1 MAANTTRYVGVR
13 NCMGCDVPGS
23 KFSDIWREVRTLRV
37 SSIDKMIEQLEALER
52 VDGKS
57 EHYKNQAIAYLK
69 DFADHLDS
77 KDIKTIKEKCPG
89 AVTPVGHTENIPVK
103 L

>member
-1 MAANTTRYVGVR
+1 M
-13 NCMGCDVPGS
+13 
-23 KFSDIWREVRTLRV
+23 RV

-57 EHYKNQAIAYLK
+57 EYYKNQAIAYLK

-89 AVTPVGHTENIPVK
+89 AATPFRHTEIQSSK

>member
-1 MAANTTRYVGVR
+1 MVTNTSR
-13 NCMGCDVPGS
+13 NVLAWYYMGCNVPGS

-57 EHYKNQAIAYLK
+57 EYYKNQAIAYLK
-69 DFADHLDS
+69 DFADHLDGR
-77 KDIKTIKEKCPG
+77 DIKTIKEKCPG
-89 AVTPVGHTENIPVK
+89 AATPVGHTGNIPNK

>member
-1 MAANTTRYVGVR
+1 M
-13 NCMGCDVPGS
+13 
-23 KFSDIWREVRTLRV
+23 RV

-57 EHYKNQAIAYLK
+57 EYYKNQAIAYLK

-89 AVTPVGHTENIPVK
+89 AATPVGHTGNIPNK

>member
-1 MAANTTRYVGVR
+1 MATNTSR
-13 NCMGCDVPGS
+13 NVLAWYYMECNVPGS

-52 VDGKS
+52 VDGRT
-57 EHYKNQAIAYLK
+57 EYYKNQAIAYLK
-69 DFADHLDS
+69 NYAASLE
-77 KDIKTIKEKCPG
+77 DIGVKIIKEKCPG
-89 AVTPVGHTENIPVK
+89 AATPVGHTENIPVK

>member
-1 MAANTTRYVGVR
+1 M
-13 NCMGCDVPGS
+13 
-23 KFSDIWREVRTLRV
+23 RV

-57 EHYKNQAIAYLK
+57 EYYKNQAIAYLK

-77 KDIKTIKEKCPG
+77 KDIKTIKEKCQERQLRMG
-89 AVTPVGHTENIPVK
+89 TQKIFQLNYSELWRACK
-103 L
+103 

>member
-1 MAANTTRYVGVR
+1 M
-13 NCMGCDVPGS
+13 
-23 KFSDIWREVRTLRV
+23 RV

-57 EHYKNQAIAYLK
+57 EYYKNQAIAYLK

-89 AVTPVGHTENIPVK
+89 AATPDGHSENNST
-103 L
+103 LL

>member
-1 MAANTTRYVGVR
+1 M
-13 NCMGCDVPGS
+13 
-23 KFSDIWREVRTLRV
+23 RV
-37 SSIDKMIEQLEALER
+37 SSIDKMIVQLESLER

-57 EHYKNQAIAYLK
+57 EYYKNQAITYLK

-89 AVTPVGHTENIPVK
+89 AATPIGHTENIPVK